1 MKRIKTL
8 CVVLL
13 IVFFGSVYEG
23 AILPFIDGVKY
34 GMTIA
39 KYQLEHKEKT
49 DEFVLLDVVSK
60 NSSFLEEAET
70 NLKTGDRVLIR
81 PNNVTVLVHSLP
93 GKPILWLALQI
104 VYFVFVLITLVLGV
118 WIPFL
123 VVKIVRSLQ
132 GSQVFDREIIKRI
145 NWIGVILLITGILCS
160 LLQIINVYS
169 AETMV
174 DLSHYNFTYAKVI
187 DFNPIIMGVVILI
200 MNEILKIGIE
210 IKEEQDLTI

>member
-8 CVVLL
+8 CIVLL
-13 IVFFGSVYEG
+13 IVFFGNVYEG

-34 GMTIA
+34 GMAIA
-39 KYQLEHKEKT
+39 KYQLEHREKT

-60 NSSFLEEAET
+60 NSSFLEESET

-93 GKPILWLALQI
+93 GKPVLWLVLQI
-104 VYFVFVLITLVLGV
+104 VYFVFVLITLALGI

-132 GSQVFDREIIKRI
+132 NSQVFDREIIRKI
-145 NWIGVILLITGILCS
+145 NRIGVILLITGVLGS
-160 LLQIINVYS
+160 LLQAMNVYS

-174 DLSHYNFTYAKVI
+174 DLSNYNFTYAKVI

-200 MNEILKIGIE
+200 MNEILKVGTE

>member
-8 CVVLL
+8 CIVLL
-13 IVFFGSVYEG
+13 MVFFGSVYEG
-23 AILPFIDGVKY
+23 AVLPFIDGVKY
-34 GMTIA
+34 GMAIA

-49 DEFVLLDVVSK
+49 DEFILLDVVSK
-60 NSSFLEEAET
+60 NYNFLEESET
-70 NLKTGDRVLIR
+70 NLKTGERVLIR
-81 PNNVTVLVHSLP
+81 PSNVTVLVHSLP
-93 GKPILWLALQI
+93 DKPLLWVLLQ
-104 VYFVFVLITLVLGV
+104 VVCFVFVLITLVLGAC
-118 WIPFL
+118 IPFL

-132 GSQVFDREIIKRI
+132 SSQVFDRKILRNI
-145 NWIGVILLITGILCS
+145 NRIGVILLMTGILGS
-160 LLQIINVYS
+160 LLQVINVYS

-200 MNEILKIGIE
+200 MNEILKISIE